1 MKTCKSGVYPIYPAG
16 GAYIAS
22 TSMIYL
28 LLKLMRK
35 FSLHSFPFED
45 VVNGVLLDK
54 EGLTHKIT
62 HAHSFNLDGVADLS
76 DSCSLDYFSVFNLCP
91 RKDLNESV
99 LALEALEII
108 ESLECVRIRFQRYL
122 EKINKLGA

>member
-1 MKTCKSGVYPIYPAG
+1 MKTYKSGVYPIYPAG

-22 TSMIYL
+22 TSMVYL

-45 VVNGVLLDK
+45 VVNGILLDK
-54 EGLTHKIT
+54 EGFTHKIT

-76 DSCSLDYFSVFNLCP
+76 DPCSLDYFSVFNLCP
-91 RKDLNESV
+91 RKG
-99 LALEALEII
+99 
-108 ESLECVRIRFQRYL
+108 F
-122 EKINKLGA
+122 